1 MTKKYSHSMIR
12 LMLPFLLILFSS
24 PSTNTIIIRHDVAE
38 QKYIDFAK
46 ELPVTSSLVQ
56 YNSTDLAGTLI
67 APEWVLSAAHV
78 AETIAE
84 DHKLI
89 VDGASVGIK
98 TIIIHPGWEENGRPD
113 LALIKLN
120 KAITSVSQIRLYK
133 QKDEIGKQVIVAGIG
148 NFGTGK
154 TGVEGNPGIMRAATN
169 IVDGSTSDSHFL
181 FWEFNSPESEK
192 VTELEGISGPGD
204 SSGPAIIKVD
214 ESYYIAGISA
224 AQSTSA
230 TGGVEGLYGVT
241 EYYTRV
247 SAFVDWIEQTIKKL

>member
-1 MTKKYSHSMIR
+1 MKTFLVLSILVISMG
-12 LMLPFLLILFSS
+12 FSFIN
-24 PSTNTIIIRHDVAE
+24 PIIIRHDVDE
-38 QKYIDFAK
+38 SKYIEFAK
-46 ELPVTSSLVQ
+46 EIPAISAIVK

-78 AETIAE
+78 AETIS
-84 DHKLI
+84 DNHMLI
-89 VDGASVGIK
+89 VDRDSVDIK

-113 LALIKLN
+113 LALIKLK
-120 KAITSVSQIRLYK
+120 KAITTVSPIKLYK

-181 FWEFNSPESEK
+181 FWIFDSPESKK
-192 VTELEGISGPGD
+192 VTRLEGISGPGD
-204 SSGPAIIKVD
+204 SSGPALIKSHD
-214 ESYYIAGISA
+214 TFMLAGISS
-224 AQSTSA
+224 AQSTQA
-230 TGGVEGLYGVT
+230 TNGVEGLYGVT

-247 SAFVDWIEQTIKKL
+247 STFVEWIEQTMKNL